1 MFGRRLRLHL
11 IVVLASLAPTVM
23 TQTYSPLQW
32 AKGFGNEYPPGGDVF
47 VNSVAIDAAGNRYV
61 TGSFYNNADFDPGS
75 GTVNLSSA
83 GGSDIFLAKYDASGG
98 LVWAKAMGGTSY
110 EFGQSV
116 AVDGS
121 GNALVTGYF
130 EGTADFDPGSGAVNL
145 SSSGGYDVF
154 LAKYDASGG
163 LVWAKA
169 MGGTNYE
176 YGRSVAVDGS
186 GNAVV
191 TGYFEGTA
199 DFDPGSGEVNLT
211 TVGNSDVFLAKYDAS
226 GGLVWAKAMGGGS
239 FEQGQ
244 SVAVDGSGNVV
255 VTGIFSGTADFDPG
269 SGTVNLS
276 SDGGSY
282 DVFLAKYDASGS
294 FVWASAMGGAESE
307 TSKSV
312 AVDGSG
318 NAVVT
323 GYFEGTADFDPGSG
337 TVNLS
342 SAGGYD
348 VFLAKYDASG
358 GLVWAKAMGGT
369 GFDYG
374 QSVALDGS
382 GNAVV
387 TGYFEGTADFDPGS
401 GEVNL
406 TTVGNSD
413 VFLAKYDASGGL
425 DWAKAM
431 GGTDYEDGQSVSVD
445 GSGNAVVTGNF
456 SGTADFDPG
465 SGTLNLT
472 AEMQNG
478 FMASYAA
485 STGAL
490 LAVAQLGGL
499 NMATDVIPQ
508 SVVLDG
514 SGNQYVTGYFYGTAD
529 FDPGSGTVNLSSAGG
544 SDVFLAKYDASGG
557 LVWAKAMGG
566 GSFEQG
572 RSVAVDGSGN
582 VVVTGIFYGTA
593 DFDPGSG
600 TVNLSSAGGSDVFLA
615 KYDATGGLVWAKAI
629 GGTKNDE
636 GISVAVDGSG
646 NAVVT
651 GKFRGTA
658 DFDPGSGTVNLS
670 SAGGYD
676 VFLAKYDASG
686 GLVWAKAMGGTDS
699 EEGQSVAVDGSGNA
713 VLTGYFYGTADFDP
727 GSGTVNLTP
736 AGGSDVFLAKY
747 DASGGLVWANAIG
760 GTDYEESTSV
770 SVDGSGNT
778 VVTGIFFGTADFD
791 PGSGT
796 SNLTSSGNADVFLS
810 KYDASGGLVWAN
822 AMGGTEYETSTSV
835 AVNGSGNPVV
845 TGYFYRTVDFDPSS
859 STTSLTSMS
868 GGAYGFLAK
877 YASSSC
883 TNPTS
888 GGTIEAAQS
897 GNSPFDPSAFT
908 SSAAASGHTG
918 TLEYKWQSSTTGS
931 STGFGDITGATS
943 ATYDAGSLSQT
954 TWFRR
959 LARVSCQSDWTGA
972 AASNVLEV
980 TVTPQTWSG
989 AMSTDWTTS
998 SNWVSGVVP
1007 TTTSAVS
1014 IPDVSAGSNRYPSLS
1029 GSTTIYSLNL
1039 ASGSSLQCNDKAL
1052 TLTSDLS
1059 NSGTISATDPAG
1071 KIIMGGS
1078 SAQTISGTGT
1088 VKNLQISNASGVS
1101 IASGSSKLNITGVF
1115 SQTAGVLTTNG
1126 NLVFRST
1133 VSEEGVLGSVNCT
1146 TEPISGDVTVEKY
1159 IPAKRAFRFLSP
1171 GVTTTTTINANWQEG
1186 SSVASTSGYPYTSA
1200 GSQNPTPGYGT
1211 HITGS
1216 GGSANGFD
1224 ASLTNNPS
1232 LFTFNVT
1239 SNSWVAEPNT
1249 NLSGNVLR
1257 SGEGYRIMVRG
1268 SRSVDLNDNAAATS
1282 PTTLRTKGTLNVCAA
1297 VTFNPLHTIPL
1308 NAGATGYSMVGNPY
1322 WSVVDWS
1329 LVEKT
1334 NIEGTLYYW
1343 DPTVNGT
1350 NNRGAYVTVNT
1361 LGVNSMA
1368 GSNLNQYI
1376 QPGQAFFVRNTA
1388 TSPVLT
1394 FERNDIV
1401 DPTSRRTAIFGRA
1414 GSLGSMVVGQDA
1426 ADASTAQAAGEIE
1439 RIQLSLFLKD
1449 RLQTGPTDGA
1459 VVLYKDGF
1467 RDGYAQEDAGKLT
1480 NLDENLSVEFGGMGH
1495 SILGLPGSSAGMRS
1509 DTIPLKMWNLY
1520 PSEYV
1525 LRVGLKSVAPDREVW
1540 LYDRSTGRS
1549 VQVEGGQLDHA
1560 FVQAAGNARKDDLAL
1575 VVHNRKPVARED
1587 GSGRILL
1594 YPNPTRASRIQV
1606 AVPMDGLTAEGG
1618 RLASTVEVVDL
1629 SGVLLTTRSLIL
1641 DGRGRGDL
1649 DVSGL
1654 RSGSYVL
1661 RVRVGEK
1668 TFTAKM
1674 IRQ

>member
-1 MFGRRLRLHL
+1 
-11 IVVLASLAPTVM
+11 
-23 TQTYSPLQW
+23 
-32 AKGFGNEYPPGGDVF
+32 
-47 VNSVAIDAAGNRYV
+47 
-61 TGSFYNNADFDPGS
+61 
-75 GTVNLSSA
+75 
-83 GGSDIFLAKYDASGG
+83 
-98 LVWAKAMGGTSY
+98 
-110 EFGQSV
+110 
-116 AVDGS
+116 
-121 GNALVTGYF
+121 
-130 EGTADFDPGSGAVNL
+130 
-145 SSSGGYDVF
+145 
-154 LAKYDASGG
+154 
-163 LVWAKA
+163 
-169 MGGTNYE
+169 
-176 YGRSVAVDGS
+176 
-186 GNAVV
+186 
-191 TGYFEGTA
+191 
-199 DFDPGSGEVNLT
+199 
-211 TVGNSDVFLAKYDAS
+211 
-226 GGLVWAKAMGGGS
+226 
-239 FEQGQ
+239 
-244 SVAVDGSGNVV
+244 
-255 VTGIFSGTADFDPG
+255 
-269 SGTVNLS
+269 
-276 SDGGSY
+276 
-282 DVFLAKYDASGS
+282 
-294 FVWASAMGGAESE
+294 
-307 TSKSV
+307 
-312 AVDGSG
+312 
-318 NAVVT
+318 
-323 GYFEGTADFDPGSG
+323 
-337 TVNLS
+337 
-342 SAGGYD
+342 
-348 VFLAKYDASG
+348 
-358 GLVWAKAMGGT
+358 
-369 GFDYG
+369 
-374 QSVALDGS
+374 
-382 GNAVV
+382 
-387 TGYFEGTADFDPGS
+387 
-401 GEVNL
+401 
-406 TTVGNSD
+406 
-413 VFLAKYDASGGL
+413 
-425 DWAKAM
+425 
-431 GGTDYEDGQSVSVD
+431 
-445 GSGNAVVTGNF
+445 
-456 SGTADFDPG
+456 
-465 SGTLNLT
+465 
-472 AEMQNG
+472 
-478 FMASYAA
+478 
-485 STGAL
+485 
-490 LAVAQLGGL
+490 
-499 NMATDVIPQ
+499 
-508 SVVLDG
+508 
-514 SGNQYVTGYFYGTAD
+514 
-529 FDPGSGTVNLSSAGG
+529 
-544 SDVFLAKYDASGG
+544 
-557 LVWAKAMGG
+557 
-566 GSFEQG
+566 
-572 RSVAVDGSGN
+572 
-582 VVVTGIFYGTA
+582 
-593 DFDPGSG
+593 
-600 TVNLSSAGGSDVFLA
+600 
-615 KYDATGGLVWAKAI
+615 
-629 GGTKNDE
+629 
-636 GISVAVDGSG
+636 
-646 NAVVT
+646 
-651 GKFRGTA
+651 
-658 DFDPGSGTVNLS
+658 VNLS